1 MNTAALNFAI
11 RPAKNVERKMMCEIF
26 ELLSRIA
33 PLSQYRYIGFG
44 SWGFYDYSLLHRRL
58 GIHDMISIEADETL
72 KGRIRINKP
81 YKCID
86 MKWGKSTDH
95 LPTLDWGKRSI
106 VWLDY
111 FSQLDTSVL
120 DDIQTVT
127 AKAVSGTLLIITVVA
142 ESRPKNG
149 EDILGKRF
157 MALKS
162 NVGEERVP
170 SGLQPKHLAKWGLAK
185 VQRSIGTNEI
195 QDALNDRNA
204 PMDDDKHLH
213 YDQLFN
219 FHYADGARMLTF
231 GGLIADDADRARFDP
246 VGLNKLDYV
255 RTSDDPYE
263 IETPNLTLRE
273 IHFLGSRL
281 PTSPSRIKDAGGL
294 PASEVLKYRKIYRYF
309 PSFSEV
315 EI

>member
-11 RPAKNVERKMMCEIF
+11 RPAKNVERKMMCEVF
-26 ELLSRIA
+26 GRLSKIA

-44 SWGFYDYSLLHRRL
+44 SWGFYDHSLFHRRL
-58 GIHDMISIEADETL
+58 GIHDMISIEVDETL

-86 MKWGKSTDH
+86 MKWGKSTEH

-111 FSQLDTSVL
+111 FSQLDTDVL
-120 DDIQTVT
+120 EDIQTVVT
-127 AKAVSGTLLIITVVA
+127 GAVSGTLLIITVDA
-142 ESRPKNG
+142 ESRPKTG
-149 EDILGKRF
+149 KKMAEKRF
-157 MALKS
+157 TRLKS
-162 NVGEERVP
+162 NVGDERIP
-170 SGLQPKHLAKWGLAK
+170 SGIEPKHLAKWGLAE
-185 VQRSIGTNEI
+185 VQRRIGTNEI
-195 QDALNDRNA
+195 QDVLNDRNA
-204 PMDDDKHLH
+204 PIDDAKHLH

-231 GGLIADDADRARFDP
+231 GGLIANDADRSRFDP
-246 VGLNKLDYV
+246 VELTKLDCI
-255 RTSDDPYE
+255 RASADPYE

-273 IHFLGSRL
+273 IQFLDTRL
-281 PTSPSRIKDAGGL
+281 PTTPSRIKHAGAL
-294 PASEVLKYRKIYRYF
+294 PAAEVLKYRKIYRYF